1 MGPSFSEPK
10 MKVPFG
16 TIFGAGIETDESCDD
31 FRNRVRTWLIEIVR
45 GARPFK
51 FPVLDP
57 VFDVLT
63 YEMAPVVIAPKRPV
77 CMPFCFGAPRV
88 THVVSSED
96 IGMMDAG
103 NFVGNGMSDF
113 GSSAVPGMMDAG
125 NMIGNEMGNAG
136 SFVSDAMNN
145 MDFGQFGGGGGFDFG
160 GIGDSV
166 GGGFDSLASD
176 IGGLF

>member
-1 MGPSFSEPK
+1 LGPSFSEPK

-96 IGMMDAG
+96 ISV
-103 NFVGNGMSDF
+103 FELTLVRPL
-113 GSSAVPGMMDAG
+113 V
-125 NMIGNEMGNAG
+125 
-136 SFVSDAMNN
+136 VSDATESSELPRRKLRVVRQNKN
-145 MDFGQFGGGGGFDFG
+145 
-160 GIGDSV
+160 
-166 GGGFDSLASD
+166 
-176 IGGLF
+176 